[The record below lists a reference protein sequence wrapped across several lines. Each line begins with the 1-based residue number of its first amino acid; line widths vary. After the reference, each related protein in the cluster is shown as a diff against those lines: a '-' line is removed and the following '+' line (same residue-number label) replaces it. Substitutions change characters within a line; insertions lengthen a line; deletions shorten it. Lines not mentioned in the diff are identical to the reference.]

1 MLNTRPAISTR
12 RATNSGIGTRM
23 GTSTTIYI
31 GLTAGIANST
41 RTTTSTPIK
50 K

>member
-1 MLNTRPAISTR
+1 MPNTRLAISTH
-12 RATNSGIGTRM
+12 RATHSRIETRM

-31 GLTAGIANST
+31 ALTARIANNT